1 MIDTYISDIYKKI
14 VSWNKKL
21 EIYINGADNAY
32 PERMERL
39 RNNSITATMS
49 SNVMIQY
56 LLGKGFGD
64 LDNKEI
70 AGSKLI
76 DLADDIARDITENRG
91 YFIQVNYNALYEMS
105 DFKVLPFNQCRLGE
119 KDSKEYSG
127 KILVY
132 PDWSESKIDK
142 KKVQVINVYNP
153 DKEIVKYQIEKAG
166 GIDNYKGQILY
177 YNMDNQ
183 YYYPLAR
190 IDPVN
195 HDCNSEYNASIYKDN
210 ILENGFIQSTFFI
223 TRPLVDDGFI
233 TDPTDLV
240 GLQNIAKQKS
250 ERENFRQSGQKMLG
264 AKGIGGFM
272 HMEVDF
278 SGEDLSKAIEIKT
291 VKSDVDPALF
301 KFVEESA
308 TKKILMAYNNIP
320 IGLVV
325 SDSSMFG
332 DSGKSLQVM
341 KETYWENTSKE
352 RNLLEIIINDLL
364 KEIEGE
370 SFIYTPILPLLTKE
384 VSQDTAQAENAKAQ
398 AQLKGSVGGIQMLLE
413 IQKSV
418 GAGTT
423 DYAAAIAIIREIY
436 GISEEVAKEMLGTPK
451 LDPNAI
457 N

>member
-1 MIDTYISDIYKKI
+1 MIATYVSDLYKKI
-14 VSWNKKL
+14 VNWDKKL
-21 EIYINGADNAY
+21 EIYTNGADNAY

-49 SNVMIQY
+49 SNVMTQY

-64 LDNKEI
+64 LDNKI
-70 AGSKLI
+70 IGGSKLI
-76 DLADDIARDITENRG
+76 DLADDIARDLSDNRG
-91 YFIQVNYNALYEMS
+91 YFIQVNYNALFEIS
-105 DFKVLPFNQCRLGE
+105 DFKVLPFNQCRIGE
-119 KDSKEYSG
+119 KDSHEYNG

-132 PDWSESKIDK
+132 DDWCSEKIDK

-153 DKEIVKYQIEKAG
+153 DKEVVEYQIKKAG
-166 GIDNYKGQILY
+166 GIENYKGQILY

-233 TDPTDLV
+233 ADPTDIV
-240 GLQNIAKQKS
+240 GVQTRARQNS
-250 ERENFRQSGQKMLG
+250 ERENFRRAGQKMLG

-272 HMEVDF
+272 HLEVDF

-301 KFVEESA
+301 QFVEESA

-352 RNLLEIIINDLL
+352 RNLLETVVNDLL
-364 KEIEGE
+364 KQIEGE
-370 SFIYTPILPLLTKE
+370 VFVYVPILPLLTPK
-384 VSQDTAQAENAKAQ
+384 
-398 AQLKGSVGGIQMLLE
+398 IQE
-413 IQKSV
+413 
-418 GAGTT
+418 
-423 DYAAAIAIIREIY
+423 D
-436 GISEEVAKEMLGTPK
+436 
-451 LDPNAI
+451 AI